1 MVKNLHAGVQYNDWK
16 GNVAAD
22 NLDDCN
28 KTLEHYL
35 KNKNLLDKEDYII
48 SISCNYS
55 DIHGCTENLPVSV
68 TVRTIKLENHENV
81 KQDIDSDV
89 EVPVKDIHV
98 DMSLEEFFRCFKR
111 FSIAFSR

>member
-1 MVKNLHAGVQYNDWK
+1 MIESLYAHTQYDDWK

-22 NLDDCN
+22 DLDDCN
-28 KTLEHYL
+28 KTLEQYL
-35 KNKNLLDKEDYII
+35 KNKNLLDENDHMI
-48 SISCNYS
+48 SILCNYS

-81 KQDIDSDV
+81 KQAIDSDV
-89 EVPVKDIHV
+89 DVPVKDIRV